1 MIGPLL
7 AAAVASELVVPN
19 PKLVLPPK
27 PAIIRPE
34 SIEFSKHLLAM
45 PFTMGMLP
53 GKVNTPPRI
62 LTYRTSQAFGTLATS
77 FTVTSAAIGT
87 ASSDRIVVVIASTSN
102 SIAIT
107 SCTLAG
113 SAMTKAAAS
122 PAGTGSTA
130 IFYLSS
136 TSGTTATV
144 VASTGGS
151 TTRACIGVY
160 TVLLGTTSATPSA
173 TQTVRTTTGTTGTLP
188 SVTVPAGGVFIAGM
202 YSSAS
207 TGAVTWTGA
216 TENYDLVIN
225 GATGASGASGTT
237 TGTVNV
243 SVSGSSGI
251 WAGAIAVW

>member
-1 MIGPLL
+1 MIAPLV
-7 AAAVASELVVPN
+7 AATISSGLVGEPPRLWV
-19 PKLVLPPK
+19 PPK
-27 PAIIRPE
+27 PAIIKTE
-34 SIEFSKHLLAM
+34 NVEFSKNLLAM
-45 PFTMGMLP
+45 PLSLGLIAQKNVAART
-53 GKVNTPPRI
+53 V
-62 LTYRTSQAFGTLATS
+62 TYRTSQAFGTLATS

-113 SAMTKAAAS
+113 AAMTKAAAS

-225 GATGASGASGTT
+225 AATGASGASGTT